1 MVVRFEFG
9 SKCRAGGFRLGNVY
23 GRLVR
28 VGGTSG
34 LSPPKTDKVEMLL
47 VCPLR
52 ISDHVGDVTESNSKR
67 PLGVA
72 LPFVFAGA
80 LVYRCLVRLEHFKGN
95 SIKGTILASSQW
107 QFY

>member
-9 SKCRAGGFRLGNVY
+9 IKCRAGGFRLGKVY

-28 VGGTSG
+28 VGGTNG
-34 LSPPKTDKVEMLL
+34 LSPPKIHKVEMLL

-52 ISDHVGDVTESNSKR
+52 ISDHAGNVTESNSQR
-67 PLGVA
+67 SLGVA
-72 LPFVFAGA
+72 LPFAFAGA
-80 LVYRCLVRLEHFKGN
+80 PMYRCLVKLEHFKEN
-95 SIKGTILASSQW
+95 SIKGKVLASSQW